1 MKKTLSLILAFLI
14 LLTFLSSCTE
24 KSIIKETEQS
34 KHKASSS
41 ADILKLESS
50 EGLKFKLNEDQNG
63 YILVGRGTCTESNV
77 IINTFL
83 GLPVTSIG
91 FCAFSGS
98 ASLTSVTIADSVKSI
113 DDFAFENCYSLK
125 SVQLGNSL
133 TQIGFESFRNCTSLT
148 EITLP
153 NSVSSLG
160 DGAFYNC
167 EKLQNVI
174 LSDSITKIGDN
185 TFQNCDRLK
194 SISLPHKITH
204 IGKNAF
210 RDCDRLREI
219 KLPSEIISIGSHAF
233 YRCQNLSNAEFKS
246 FSGWEASAFNISSDA
261 LSDKATAAQ
270 YLSATYYSYDWI
282 KK

>member
-1 MKKTLSLILAFLI
+1 MKRTLSLILAFLI
-14 LLTFLSSCTE
+14 IITLLFSCTE
-24 KSIIKETEQS
+24 NDVITESEQS
-34 KHKASSS
+34 KHQVSINT
-41 ADILKLESS
+41 DILHLESS
-50 EGLKFKLNEDQNG
+50 SGLKFELNESNNG

-125 SVQLGNSL
+125 SIRLGKGL
-133 TQIGFESFRNCTSLT
+133 THIGFEAFRNCTSLT
-148 EITLP
+148 EIALP
-153 NSVSSLG
+153 NSLITLG

-167 EKLQNVI
+167 EKLQSI
-174 LSDSITKIGDN
+174 TLSGSLTKIGDRA
-185 TFQNCDRLK
+185 FQNCDRLK
-194 SISLPHKITH
+194 SISIPDGVTH
-204 IGKNAF
+204 VGKSAF

-219 KLPSEIISIGSHAF
+219 KLPSKIISIGSHAF
-233 YRCQNLSNAEFKS
+233 YRCASLSSAEFKS
-246 FSGWEASAFNISSDA
+246 PSGWQASTLGISPDA
-261 LSDKATAAQ
+261 LTDSATAAQ
-270 YLSATYYSYDWI
+270 YLTATYYEFDWI

>member
-1 MKKTLSLILAFLI
+1 MKRTFSLILAFLI

-50 EGLKFKLNEDQNG
+50 EGLKFKLNEDQDG

-125 SVQLGNSL
+125 SIRLGKGL
-133 TQIGFESFRNCTSLT
+133 THIGFEAFRNCTSLT
-148 EITLP
+148 EIALP
-153 NSVSSLG
+153 NSLITLG

-167 EKLQNVI
+167 EKLQSI
-174 LSDSITKIGDN
+174 TLSGSLTKIGDRA
-185 TFQNCDRLK
+185 FQNCDRLK
-194 SISLPHKITH
+194 SISIQ
-204 IGKNAF
+204 IGRA
-210 RDCDRLREI
+210 
-219 KLPSEIISIGSHAF
+219 HV
-233 YRCQNLSNAEFKS
+233 
-246 FSGWEASAFNISSDA
+246 
-261 LSDKATAAQ
+261 
-270 YLSATYYSYDWI
+270 
-282 KK
+282 